1 MKKQKRLGQH
11 FLEDAWVKKLV
22 NAVEVSSEDTFL
34 EIGAGLGALTLPLAT
49 KACKVIAVEID
60 QKLSEEL
67 KIKTPRNVKVVTAD
81 FLNIGLEKLLE
92 SEKKP
97 IRVIGNLPYNLSSPI
112 LFRLI
117 ATHNSGLL
125 FSDATLML
133 QHEVAERLVAV
144 PGNKLYGVLAIQTS
158 LHAKRT
164 KLLTLPPGAFR
175 PQPKV
180 TSSVVNLHFHSNPFD
195 ANTLRVFEW
204 LTRGLFMQ
212 RRKTLANALQPLISE
227 RGLNSRQV
235 LSFLE
240 INPMRR
246 PETLELDEISAL
258 TRHLCFIFQEPI
270 KPT

>member
-11 FLEDAWVKKLV
+11 FLEYSWIKKLID
-22 NAVEVSSEDTFL
+22 AVQVSSGDTFL
-34 EIGAGLGALTLPLAT
+34 EIGAGLGALTIPLAT
-49 KACKVIAVEID
+49 KAHKVIAVEID
-60 QKLSEEL
+60 KKLSEEL
-67 KIKTPRNVKVVTAD
+67 KIKTPENVEVVTAD
-81 FLNIGLEKLLE
+81 FLKMGLVKFLE

-97 IRVIGNLPYNLSSPI
+97 IRVIGNLPYNISSPI

-117 ATHNSGLL
+117 ATHDSGLL

-133 QHEVAERLVAV
+133 QNEVAERLVAV
-144 PGNKLYGVLAIQTS
+144 PGNKLYGVLAIQVS
-158 LHAKRT
+158 LHAERT

-180 TSSVVNLHFHSNPFD
+180 TSAVVNLRFHSNPFD
-195 ANTLRVFEW
+195 ANTLQVFEW

-212 RRKTLANALQPLISE
+212 RRKTLANALQALISE
-227 RGLNSRQV
+227 RGLNSRKV
-235 LSFLE
+235 LSFLD
-240 INPMRR
+240 INPIRR

-258 TRHLCFIFQEPI
+258 TRHLCYIFQEPI